1 VRRATRIALTAALI
15 LAWAYTEARTRRADA
30 AFYEWG
36 GPARRGVRQLKK
48 GEDAAALHSFGEA
61 RSEQPASAAVRY
73 DQGLAFRKLGLADSS
88 RAALQDAMRLQGPA
102 AKSAAAYNLG
112 NEALRKN
119 SLDEAIERYKESL
132 RADPRRV
139 DAKKNLEEALRRLR
153 QAKPP
158 QTPPSSGGGGS
169 QGPSGPGSGGGG
181 GGGNQEPGPPSSG
194 GKEPAPPSNVGP
206 IPNRSDAELWLDA
219 LESERRSE
227 RQREKQQGEPRREN
241 VRDW

>member
-1 VRRATRIALTAALI
+1 MSRGGVAIVRAMALVLLAASTLG
-15 LAWAYTEARTRRADA
+15 

-36 GPARRGVRQLKK
+36 GPARRGLRQMKK

-61 RSEQPASAAVRY
+61 RGEQPGSAAVRY

-88 RAALQDAMRLQGPA
+88 RAALREAMKLQGNPA
-102 AKSAAAYNLG
+102 RSAAGYNLG

-119 SLDEAIERYKESL
+119 QLDEAIEGYKESL

-153 QAKPP
+153 EAKPP
-158 QTPPSSGGGGS
+158 PTPPTKGGS
-169 QGPSGPGSGGGG
+169 GSKGPSGPGSGGGG
-181 GGGNQEPGPPSSG
+181 GQNPQPNAPSSG
-194 GKEPAPPSNVGP
+194 GQQPSPPSASGP

-227 RQREKQQGEPRREN
+227 RQREKQQAEPRREN

>member
-1 VRRATRIALTAALI
+1 MSPKRIGASQALARATLLVLLAAGTLG
-15 LAWAYTEARTRRADA
+15 

-36 GPARRGVRQLKK
+36 GPARRGLRQMKK

-61 RSEQPASAAVRY
+61 RAEQPVSAAVRY

-88 RAALQDAMRLQGPA
+88 RVALENAMRLQGTA
-102 AKSAAAYNLG
+102 ARSASAYNLG

-119 SLDEAIERYKESL
+119 QVDEAIERYKESL

-153 QAKPP
+153 EAKPP
-158 QTPPSSGGGGS
+158 PTPPTKGGS
-169 QGPSGPGSGGGG
+169 GSKGPNGPGSGGGG
-181 GGGNQEPGPPSSG
+181 GGKQPPGAPSSG
-194 GKEPAPPSNVGP
+194 GEQPAPPSASGP
-206 IPNRSDAELWLDA
+206 IPSRSDAELWLDA

-227 RQREKQQGEPRREN
+227 RQREKQQAEPRREN